1 MEQTIDK
8 VELVNKLAD
17 EIVTKR
23 KEQLRMNNKRW
34 IPRNFYA
41 SNIGGCTR
49 KMVHSILDWDKREL
63 ADDGLLAL
71 FESGKKEESNI
82 IKMLLDLGYEVVQ
95 QQNPIQIKNRK
106 GETICTGRIDGK
118 IIYNGVAIPYEI
130 KSMQDYSF
138 QQLNSIKDFEK
149 SPLHRRYINQ
159 LQLYM
164 YGNEIE
170 VGMFIISNFRQIKI
184 IPVTLNYELCEL
196 IIQQLEKAWDYVQR
210 KEYPEPI
217 SYDPRICDYCEF
229 KILCT
234 QTTVNKPAELIENKE
249 MEGLLQRRAELEEAY
264 KSYKQIDEQIKAP
277 FKKNNVLHAFV
288 GTRWEI
294 IGKEQNKT
302 TYNTQALDEDV
313 LNSIKEEKKV
323 TVYRIFD
330 LDKRKI
336 G

>member
-41 SNIGGCTR
+41 SSIPECDR
-49 KMVHSILDWDKREL
+49 QLVHSILDWDKREL

-71 FESGKKEESNI
+71 FESGKKEENNI

-95 QQNPIQIKNRK
+95 QQNPIEIKNRK

-138 QQLNSIKDFEK
+138 QQLNSIDDFEN
-149 SPLHRRYINQ
+149 SPLHRKYIKQ

-164 YGNEIE
+164 YGNNIE
-170 VGMFIISNFRQIKI
+170 VSMFIISNFRQIKV
-184 IPVTLNYELCEL
+184 IPVYIDYGLCEQIL
-196 IIQQLEKAWDYVQR
+196 QQLERAWEYVKK

-217 SYDPRICDYCEF
+217 VYNPKICDWCQFEM
-229 KILCT
+229 LCT
-234 QTTVNKPAELIENKE
+234 KATMNKPAEFIDNKE
-249 MEGLLQRRAELEEAY
+249 LEAKIDRRFQLEAAAKEYKELN
-264 KSYKQIDEQIKAP
+264 EQITAP
-277 FKKNNVLHAFV
+277 FRKNGVLNAFI
-288 GTRWEI
+288 GTKYEI
-294 IGKEQNKT
+294 IGRKQTRT
-302 TYNTQALDEDV
+302 TYNTMALDQAILDT
-313 LNSIKEEKKV
+313 IKEEKESIVYKV
-323 TVYRIFD
+323 KQ
-330 LDKRKI
+330 L
-336 G
+336 